1 MFIPDKTYCDALVE
15 ECSDVIKKDFN
26 IDGYDISCYYHNN
39 IDYNSM
45 HYYQAYEL
53 DGLTFV
59 KSSGFVWDRYLMTQ
73 KLYYLNENDLVNAND
88 LSDGQIVNVTEI
100 VEGETFIFIQLP
112 NGRIIPKTK
121 MSFDD
126 DVCREVKRISKENRD
141 LRVLVSGCMKNNLQP
156 IFKYHNNNITLIA
169 VRTTTGEYADLKN
182 IDFNIMKSR
191 FYEIDDDKSK
201 VEYWFDYSKEKENII
216 GWILYFN
223 DKMVKLNTKWYKIKQ
238 KKSS

>member
-39 IDYNSM
+39 IDYSSM

-53 DGLTFV
+53 DGLTFI
-59 KSSGFVWDRYLMTQ
+59 KNSGFVWDRYLMTQ

-126 DVCREVKRISKENRD
+126 DVCSEVKRISKENRD

-156 IFKYHNNNITLIA
+156 IFKYHDNNITLIA
-169 VRTTTGEYADLKN
+169 VRTATGEYADLKN

-223 DKMVKLNTKWYKIKQ
+223 DKMVKLNTKWYKIK
-238 KKSS
+238 

>member
-15 ECSDVIKKDFN
+15 ECSDVIKQDFI
-26 IDGYDISCYYHNN
+26 IDGYNISCYFHNN
-39 IDYNSM
+39 IDHASM
-45 HYYQAYEL
+45 LYYQAFEL

-59 KSSGFVWDRYLMTQ
+59 KNSSFVWDRYLMTH

-88 LSDGQIVNVTEI
+88 LSDGQIVNATEI
-100 VEGETFIFIQLP
+100 VEGETFIFIKLP

-126 DVCREVKRISKENRD
+126 DVCSEVKRISKENRD
-141 LRVLVSGCMKNNLQP
+141 LRILVSGCMKNNLQP

-169 VRTTTGEYADLKN
+169 VRTATGEYADLKN
-182 IDFNIMKSR
+182 VDFNIMKSIT
-191 FYEIDDDKSK
+191 YEIDDDQSD
-201 VEYWFDYSKEKENII
+201 VQYWIEYSKQKENII
-216 GWILYFN
+216 GWVLYFN
-223 DKMVKLNTKWYKIKQ
+223 DRMIKLNTRWFKIKQ